1 MVWLKKF
8 CLVLWKNF
16 VIRKRHWILTLLEI
30 VIPVLL
36 FIVVVLIRSDI
47 GPSDDKFHPVEY
59 FEIWTED
66 RVVEQSKTTLSDSSL
81 LLYAPQ
87 NNFTTKIMSVVSSQL
102 KKEGK

>member
-1 MVWLKKF
+1 
-8 CLVLWKNF
+8 
-16 VIRKRHWILTLLEI
+16 

-36 FIVVVLIRSDI
+36 FIVVVLIRSEI

-66 RVVEQSKTTLSDSSL
+66 KVIEQSVTTLSDSSL

>member
-1 MVWLKKF
+1 MVWLKKL

-36 FIVVVLIRSDI
+36 FIVVVLIRSEI

-59 FEIWTED
+59 FEMWTED
-66 RVVEQSKTTLSDSSL
+66 KVIEQSMSTLSYSSF

>member
-36 FIVVVLIRSDI
+36 FIVVVLIRSEI

-66 RVVEQSKTTLSDSSL
+66 KVIDQSVTTLS

-87 NNFTTKIMSVVSSQL
+87 NNFTTKIMSVVSSRL

>member
-1 MVWLKKF
+1 MI
-8 CLVLWKNF
+8 F

-36 FIVVVLIRSDI
+36 FIIVVLIRSDI
-47 GPSDDKFHPVEY
+47 GPSDDKLYPVQY

-66 RVVEQSKTTLSDSSL
+66 RVIKQSMDTLSYSSL

>member
-1 MVWLKKF
+1 M
-8 CLVLWKNF
+8 
-16 VIRKRHWILTLLEI
+16 IRKRHWILTLLEI

-36 FIVVVLIRSDI
+36 FIVVVLIRSEI
-47 GPSDDKFHPVEY
+47 GPSEDKFHPVEY
-59 FEIWTED
+59 FEMWTED
-66 RVVEQSKTTLSDSSL
+66 KVIEQSMSTLSYSF